1 MAYTIYIIED
11 DHKIA
16 KAIASYLQTYGYR
29 AIIAKDF
36 AQVIAEFLSVKPDLV
51 ILDIR
56 LPGQDGYH
64 LCREIRQLSHV
75 PILFLSSRT
84 SDMEQIFGIESG
96 ADDYMTKPFQ
106 LDVLLAKIKA
116 LLRRVYG
123 DYRQDHHASRILIIR
138 NLRLDIERME
148 LSYLQER
155 QSLSKNEGKLLYLL
169 MKNAG
174 KVVSREKCLEV
185 LWDDFRFVEDNTLT
199 VNVTRVRK
207 KLAVWNLDRCIETK
221 RGLGYRFNPAWLEEL
236 R

>member
-75 PILFLSSRT
+75 PIFFYPLVRAIWSRFL
-84 SDMEQIFGIESG
+84 
-96 ADDYMTKPFQ
+96 
-106 LDVLLAKIKA
+106 VL
-116 LLRRVYG
+116 RVA
-123 DYRQDHHASRILIIR
+123 QMI
-138 NLRLDIERME
+138 
-148 LSYLQER
+148 
-155 QSLSKNEGKLLYLL
+155 
-169 MKNAG
+169 
-174 KVVSREKCLEV
+174 
-185 LWDDFRFVEDNTLT
+185 T
-199 VNVTRVRK
+199 
-207 KLAVWNLDRCIETK
+207 
-221 RGLGYRFNPAWLEEL
+221 
-236 R
+236 